1 MSIYRPVDPRLP
13 PILRRQTSKSPEHSS
28 PSPAGGG
35 GVGGDSV
42 AAELFTVQ
50 VAHGSP
56 VTALEWSMNGM
67 RLFSGDAVGQVC
79 VTEID
84 FASHTTLS
92 RPICRENGHIVQ
104 LSYAKPRLAVSSTE
118 RTVLVDSNEQ
128 NPQPEVRIL
137 KNMTLNFGQQEGNQ
151 WAMALKKGTKPI

>member
-1 MSIYRPVDPRLP
+1 M
-13 PILRRQTSKSPEHSS
+13 
-28 PSPAGGG
+28 
-35 GVGGDSV
+35 
-42 AAELFTVQ
+42 AAEFFTVQ

-92 RPICRENGHIVQ
+92 RPICREPGHIVQ

-128 NPQPEVRIL
+128 NPEPEVRIVM
-137 KNMTLNFGQQEGNQ
+137 NMTRKNWTTRGQ
-151 WAMALKKGTKPI
+151 WAMALKKGTKAKGTKPI